1 MREIPVAASRP
12 YRVFLGGGQ
21 LPTLGERLSAIH
33 ESCTVVIVSGPRVW
47 PLYGETME
55 KTLTDSGFR
64 VLHFLHP
71 DGEDAKS
78 LAVYGELQ
86 NFLCENRLS
95 RSDLLLALGGG
106 VTGDLC
112 GFAAA
117 TYQRGVDYV
126 QVPTTLL
133 AMVDSSVG
141 GKTALNLPG
150 GKNQLGAFYQPL
162 AVFADTDSLATLPP
176 VQLRSGLGEVVKY
189 ALMGDEALFSALE
202 RGQDPCEET
211 VIERCIVMKR
221 DIVERDEHDT
231 GERQLLNLGHSF
243 GHAVEACSGFT
254 LPHGIAVGVG
264 LAIIGRYAHQQGL
277 FADGDLTRLLSL
289 LNRLNL
295 PTDCEYGKA
304 ALLHA
309 LVADKKRRGDAITL
323 ILPRSIG
330 HCERRSVALTALD
343 EQLTI

>member
-47 PLYGETME
+47 PLYGETAE
-55 KTLTDSGFR
+55 KALTDSGFR

-78 LAVYGELQ
+78 LTVYAELLS
-86 NFLCENRLS
+86 FLCENRLS

-126 QVPTTLL
+126 QLPTTLL

-150 GKNQLGAFYQPL
+150 GKNQVGAFYQPL
-162 AVFADTDSLATLPP
+162 AVFADTDTLATLPP
-176 VQLRSGLGEVVKY
+176 LQLQSGLGEVVKY
-189 ALMGDEALFSALE
+189 ALMGDAALFSALE
-202 RGQDPCEET
+202 EGQDPCEET
-211 VIERCIVMKR
+211 ILERCITMKR
-221 DIVERDEHDT
+221 DIVERDERDS

-243 GHAVEACSGFT
+243 GHGVEACSGYA
-254 LPHGIAVGVG
+254 LPHGIAVAIG
-264 LAIIGRYAHQQGL
+264 LAVIGQYAHQQGM
-277 FADGDLTRLLSL
+277 FSEGDLTRLLTL
-289 LNRLNL
+289 LDKLGL
-295 PTDCEYGKA
+295 PTKCEYSKTV
-304 ALLHA
+304 LLHA

-323 ILPRSIG
+323 ILPRAIG
-330 HCERRSVALTALD
+330 HCERRSVALALLE